1 MSLAGRA
8 PYYPAVAFF
17 NPYRPSYG
25 EDPYP
30 ALARLRA
37 EDPVFYWRDYDGWV
51 ITRHADCSTV
61 LRDHETFSSDPGK
74 ATGGVGRHV
83 ARARDASPLAGAP
96 LIGAVDAPVHTR
108 LRAIV
113 SRAFTPRVVE
123 GERTFIRETVSELL
137 RDGREPL
144 DFARAVATALP
155 VTVISDLLGL
165 TPEERNPVRM
175 WAQAIMRAHSDPDTP
190 PDARRA
196 AAEAMRQMGRFLA
209 EYRDSHAEDDSKLIS
224 ILLEAEASGERL
236 SQPEL
241 LAFAVFL
248 YTAGSG
254 PTAMMLSNAVAHLAT
269 HPDARE
275 AVQADRSLRRGAL
288 EESLRWDS
296 ATHVLLRYALVDTEI
311 GGRRIRA
318 GDTVYAMVAAAHRD
332 PEVFEDPDRFDITR
346 EIPAGQLL
354 SFGAGPHFCLG
365 APLAYL
371 QGEEVLDELLDR
383 YPNLALA
390 ADGLKMGGTFLL
402 RGPERLQIVGR

>member
-1 MSLAGRA
+1 VSRGGRA
-8 PYYPAVAFF
+8 PYYPRVAFF

-37 EDPVFYWRDYDGWV
+37 EDPVFYWREYDGWV
-51 ITRHADCSTV
+51 ITRHADCSAV

-123 GERTFIRETVSELL
+123 GERGFIRATASELL
-137 RDGREPL
+137 QGPGTL
-144 DFARAVATALP
+144 DFARAVAYVLP

-165 TPEERNPVRM
+165 TPEEQNPVRT
-175 WAQAIMRAHSDPDTP
+175 WAQAIMRAHSDPDAP

-196 AAEAMRQMGRFLA
+196 AAEAMRLMGRFLA
-209 EYRDSHAEDDSKLIS
+209 DYRDSHGSDDSKLIS

-236 SQPEL
+236 SQEEL

-269 HPDARE
+269 HPE
-275 AVQADRSLRRGAL
+275 ALAAVRADRSLRRGVL

-318 GDTVYAMVAAAHRD
+318 GETVYVMVAAAHRD
-332 PEVFEDPDRFDITR
+332 PEVFADPDRFEITR
-346 EIPAGQLL
+346 DIPAGQLL
-354 SFGAGPHFCLG
+354 SYGAGPHFCLG
-365 APLAYL
+365 APLAYI
-371 QGEEVLDELLDR
+371 QGEEVLDVLLDA
-383 YPNLALA
+383 YSDLSLAPN
-390 ADGLKMGGTFLL
+390 GLKMGGTFLL
-402 RGPERLQIVGR
+402 RGPERLLITGR

>member
-1 MSLAGRA
+1 M
-8 PYYPAVAFF
+8 AFF

-37 EDPVFYWRDYDGWV
+37 EDPVFFWREYDGWV
-51 ITRHADCSTV
+51 VTRHADCSRV
-61 LRDHETFSSDPGK
+61 LRDHATYSSDPGN

-123 GERTFIRETVSELL
+123 GERDFIRQTVSDLL
-137 RDGREPL
+137 HAGQEPL
-144 DFARAVATALP
+144 DFARVVAPILP

-165 TPEERNPVRM
+165 ASEERAPVRA

-196 AAEAMRQMGRFLA
+196 AAEAMRQMGRFLT
-209 EYRDSHAEDDSKLIS
+209 EYRQTHAEDDSKLIS

-236 SQPEL
+236 SQEEL

-254 PTAMMLSNAVAHLAT
+254 PTAMMLSNAVAHLAR
-269 HPDARE
+269 HPDAME
-275 AVQADRSLRRGAL
+275 AVRADRSLRRAVL

-318 GDTVYAMVAAAHRD
+318 GETVYVMVAAAHRD
-332 PEVFEDPDRFDITR
+332 PEVFPDPDRFDFSR

-371 QGEEVLDELLDR
+371 QGEEMLDALLDA

-390 ADGLKMGGTFLL
+390 PNGLRMGGTFLL
-402 RGPERLQIVGR
+402 RGPERLLIAGR